1 MTVYSGSLDT
11 TTLKY
16 SSNNIPKRVG
26 DNSLTLTDVSVGS
39 EIDVLHF
46 LGRPASKVLVTFNS
60 LTSSSNVVLTI
71 NGVTRVVVHN
81 EEGCDYMDRSWG
93 TNKGFQAVASRISS
107 GTWNSYSNLGNLSI
121 DSIEIDSMSL
131 AGTGATIDI
140 ILIA

>member
-1 MTVYSGSLDT
+1 MAVYSGSLNS

-16 SSNNIPKRVG
+16 SSTNIPKRVG

-60 LTSSSNVVLTI
+60 LTGSSNVILTI
-71 NGVTRVVVHN
+71 NGVTRVVVYN
-81 EEGCDYMDRSWG
+81 EEGCDYIERNWG
-93 TNKGFQAVASRISS
+93 TNKGFQAVASRVSS

-121 DSIEIDSMSL
+121 DSIEIDSASL
-131 AGTGATIDI
+131 VGSGATIDL